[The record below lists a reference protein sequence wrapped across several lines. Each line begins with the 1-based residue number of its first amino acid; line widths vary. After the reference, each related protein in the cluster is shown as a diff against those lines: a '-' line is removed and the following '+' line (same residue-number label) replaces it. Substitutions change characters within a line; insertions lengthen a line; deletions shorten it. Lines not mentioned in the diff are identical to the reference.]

1 MMRRYKLFIFDFDGT
16 LVDSRQHISKSVNYA
31 LVKNRY
37 EEVDPLLIYPTIGKV
52 PIGEAFSL
60 LKPDLSKQE
69 IEKLT
74 EDFRS
79 YLLESAIKELIF
91 FPGVE
96 ETLRK
101 LIGLD
106 RKLAILTTKK
116 ASSINRILKSLKVDS
131 LFEVVY
137 GGGMPGGDK
146 PNKGCILYIARKTKI
161 PLDEIVMVGDTSVDS
176 LSASNA
182 GVDSIGVLYGID
194 GKKIEKAGFT
204 HTIPNFI
211 DLLNFT

>member
-1 MMRRYKLFIFDFDGT
+1 MRRYKLFIFDFDGT

-31 LVKNRY
+31 LIKNRY
-37 EEVDPLLIYPTIGKV
+37 QEVDPLLIYPTIGKV
-52 PIGEAFSL
+52 PIEEAFSL
-60 LKPDLSKQE
+60 LKPAIPKQE

-79 YLLESAIKELIF
+79 YLLESAAKELIF

-96 ETLRK
+96 KTLKK
-101 LIGLD
+101 LNELD

-116 ASSINRILKSLKVDS
+116 ASSINKILKSLKIDH
-131 LFEVVY
+131 LFEIVY
-137 GGGMPGGDK
+137 GGGMPGGEK
-146 PNKGCILYIARKTKI
+146 PYKGCILYIAHKLNI

-176 LSASNA
+176 LSASNS

-194 GKKIEKAGFT
+194 GKKILRADFT